1 MAQDAIANNPIV
13 VTSRLRT
20 GRLAFLFESKVT
32 LVGIGIV
39 VFWIVVAIVAPLIAP
54 YAPNENVG
62 KLNQAPSV
70 QHLLGTDNLGRDV
83 LSRLLYGSR
92 PILILAPISVA
103 CAMAVGITLGLLSGY
118 LGGMVDEVIMRVLDA
133 LMAFPT
139 LLLYMIVIAAVVA
152 SSINVI
158 VAITIGGTP
167 GVARIVRGMVLD
179 VRDREFVHAARLR
192 GESRWYI
199 MFGEI
204 LPNCL
209 GPLIVDA
216 CLRIGY
222 AAFAIGTLGFLG
234 LGLPPPNP
242 DWGRMVA
249 EGRSWIVTAPWGVL
263 FPSMAISSL
272 VVGLNLFADGVK
284 ESAARR

>member
-139 LLLYMIVIAAVVA
+139 LLLYMIVIAAVGA